1 MPIYALCTL
10 SFIFFFIS
18 DAPTITAPLEGTVVA
33 VNEGM
38 LATFECTATGIP
50 GPNIT
55 WRRDNDSSE
64 FDDTLDPRVTLGIQT
79 IPEPVS
85 TSIGTIF
92 TVSRQLNLSNTT
104 DSDSGVYFCQASN
117 GEEDIL
123 NVGTPFE
130 LFVAGI

>member
-1 MPIYALCTL
+1 
-10 SFIFFFIS
+10 
-18 DAPTITAPLEGTVVA
+18 
-33 VNEGM
+33 M
-38 LATFECTATGIP
+38 LVTFECTATGIP

-64 FDDTLDPRVTLGIQT
+64 FNNTLEPRVTLGMQT

-92 TVSRQLNLSNTT
+92 TVSRQLNLSNTV

-117 GEEDIL
+117 GKADIL
-123 NVGTPFE
+123 NVETPFE
-130 LFVAGI
+130 LFVAGM